1 MLVSVTQGA
10 KELGVSE
17 EHIRRLIRAQKLP
30 VYELGPK
37 ATRLDVQEIRTLL
50 KREAAGR
57 LDNDSSDKGELSG
70 KEQ

>member
-50 KREAAGR
+50 KREAANKDETED
-57 LDNDSSDKGELSG
+57 LG
-70 KEQ
+70 K